1 MAGRPTI
8 YTEELAAT
16 ICERIAN
23 GESVRNICR
32 DQLMPNRST
41 VNLWLTNNESFL
53 DQYVKAKTV
62 QADDAFDEIRALA
75 RTALDNPSLAHAV
88 KVVIDADKWC
98 LSKMLPKKYGDKTS
112 IEHSGGIG
120 LRGLTDEELDK
131 RIAALESSTKN

>member
-32 DQLMPNRST
+32 DQSMPNRST

-62 QADDAFDEIRALA
+62 QADDAFDEIRDLA
-75 RTALDNPSLAHAV
+75 RSALVNPAIAQAV

-112 IEHSGGIG
+112 IEHSGGV
-120 LRGLTDEELDK
+120 TFSAPSALDD
-131 RIAALESSTKN
+131 